1 MKKLLLAALITATS
15 TAALADASVV
25 MKVKGKMNHAS
36 CTPALSNGGSIDFGT
51 IALDQLS
58 PNVVNQMGQKDMSLT
73 INCPAATRVAWS
85 IADNKEDSNAAND
98 LTSSQFYI
106 RDGADNG
113 NDVWGAGTTY
123 GVGFTSVGE
132 KIGAYAIAT
141 RVNDITA
148 NGVPAQAIYAPAFTN
163 SKGEYMWRNL
173 TTGLIANGNAEIMT
187 ATSPGKTTPLAIT
200 NVVFPFKVS
209 LAVVNTDRLTT
220 TEETQLSGETTITL
234 VYL

>member
-1 MKKLLLAALITATS
+1 MKKLLLATLIAATS
-15 TAALADASVV
+15 TAALADASIV

-36 CTPALSNGGSIDFGT
+36 CTPELSNGGSIDFGT

>member
-36 CTPALSNGGSIDFGT
+36 CTPELSNGGSIDFGT

>member
-1 MKKLLLAALITATS
+1 MKKLLLATLIAATS
-15 TAALADASVV
+15 TAALADASIV

-36 CTPALSNGGSIDFGT
+36 CTPELSNGGSIDFGT

-73 INCPAATRVAWS
+73 INCPSATRVAWS

-209 LAVVNTDRLTT
+209 LAIVNTDRLTT

>member
-1 MKKLLLAALITATS
+1 MKKLLLAALIAATS

-36 CTPALSNGGSIDFGT
+36 CTPELSNGGSIDFGT

-141 RVNDITA
+141 RVNDVTA

>member
-1 MKKLLLAALITATS
+1 MKKLLLAALIAATS

-36 CTPALSNGGSIDFGT
+36 CTPELSNGGSIDFGT

-220 TEETQLSGETTITL
+220 TEETQLSGETKITL

>member
-1 MKKLLLAALITATS
+1 MKKLLLAALIAATS

-36 CTPALSNGGSIDFGT
+36 CTPELSNGGSIDFGT

-200 NVVFPFKVS
+200 NIVFPFKVS

>member
-1 MKKLLLAALITATS
+1 MKKLLLAALIAATS

-36 CTPALSNGGSIDFGT
+36 CTPELSNGGSIDFGT

-187 ATSPGKTTPLAIT
+187 ATSPGKTTPLPIT

>member
-1 MKKLLLAALITATS
+1 MKKLLLAALIAATS

-36 CTPALSNGGSIDFGT
+36 CTPELSNGGSIDFGT

-85 IADNKEDSNAAND
+85 IVDNKEDSNAAND

>member
-1 MKKLLLAALITATS
+1 MKKLLLATLIAATS
-15 TAALADASVV
+15 TAALADASIV

-36 CTPALSNGGSIDFGT
+36 CTPELSNGGSIDFGT

-200 NVVFPFKVS
+200 HVVFPFKVS

>member
-1 MKKLLLAALITATS
+1 MKKLLLAALIAATS

-36 CTPALSNGGSIDFGT
+36 CTPELSNGGSIDFGT

-85 IADNKEDSNAAND
+85 IADNKEDSNAAKD

>member
-1 MKKLLLAALITATS
+1 MKKLLLAALIAATS

-36 CTPALSNGGSIDFGT
+36 CTPELSNGGSIDFGT

-148 NGVPAQAIYAPAFTN
+148 NGVPAQAIYAPAFAN

>member
-1 MKKLLLAALITATS
+1 
-15 TAALADASVV
+15 
-25 MKVKGKMNHAS
+25 
-36 CTPALSNGGSIDFGT
+36 
-51 IALDQLS
+51 
-58 PNVVNQMGQKDMSLT
+58 MGQKDMSLT

>member
-1 MKKLLLAALITATS
+1 MKKLLLALIAATS

-36 CTPALSNGGSIDFGT
+36 CTPELSNGGSIDFGT

>member
-1 MKKLLLAALITATS
+1 MKKLLLATLIAATS

-36 CTPALSNGGSIDFGT
+36 CTPELSNGGSIDFGT

-106 RDGADNG
+106 CDGADNG

>member
-1 MKKLLLAALITATS
+1 MKKLLLAALIAATS

-36 CTPALSNGGSIDFGT
+36 CTPELSNGGSIDFGT

-173 TTGLIANGNAEIMT
+173 TAGLIANGNAEIMT

-209 LAVVNTDRLTT
+209 LAVVNTDRLTP

>member
-1 MKKLLLAALITATS
+1 MKRLLLAALIAATS

-36 CTPALSNGGSIDFGT
+36 CTPELSNGGSIDFGT

-58 PNVVNQMGQKDMSLT
+58 PNMVNQMGQKDMALT

-123 GVGFTSVGE
+123 GVGFTSAGE

>member
-1 MKKLLLAALITATS
+1 MKKLLLAALIAATS

-36 CTPALSNGGSIDFGT
+36 CTPELSNGGSIDFGT

>member
-1 MKKLLLAALITATS
+1 MKKLLLATLIAATS

-36 CTPALSNGGSIDFGT
+36 CTPELSNGGSIDFGT

>member
-1 MKKLLLAALITATS
+1 MKKLLLAALIAATS
-15 TAALADASVV
+15 MAALADASVV

-36 CTPALSNGGSIDFGT
+36 CTPELSNGGSIDFGT

>member
-1 MKKLLLAALITATS
+1 MKKLLLAALIAATS

-36 CTPALSNGGSIDFGT
+36 CTPELSNGGSIDFGT

-85 IADNKEDSNAAND
+85 IADNKADSNAAND

>member
-1 MKKLLLAALITATS
+1 MKKLLLAALIAATS

-36 CTPALSNGGSIDFGT
+36 CTPELSNGGSIDFGT

-200 NVVFPFKVS
+200 NVVFPLKVS